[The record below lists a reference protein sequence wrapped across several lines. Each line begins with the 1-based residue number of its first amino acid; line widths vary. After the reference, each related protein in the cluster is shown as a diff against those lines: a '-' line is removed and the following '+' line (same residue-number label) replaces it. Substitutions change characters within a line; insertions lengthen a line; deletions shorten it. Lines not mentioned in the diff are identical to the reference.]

1 MNEKYKVTS
10 ISDIHEN
17 DSKSIIEV
25 TNENGNSI
33 TREID
38 TKNIYYTLLTENKME
53 LIGLKKEEINK
64 EINAA
69 LERKEILKYAAPI
82 YPIIIVPVA
91 GFLILVKVYR
101 PDALVGNSWQAI
113 VAATSAGLAC
123 VGAVAIVEHIYNK
136 KEIKILKEQ
145 LRALNK
151 YANEPINITE
161 GYSMLEHDFSI
172 DNKNIEEE
180 IELLLKKTE
189 ENNTKKLK
197 RTKD

>member
-1 MNEKYKVTS
+1 MNNNYKVMSISEPNEK
-10 ISDIHEN
+10 DG
-17 DSKSIIEV
+17 KSTVEV
-25 TNENGNSI
+25 TDDNGNNI
-33 TREID
+33 ARQID
-38 TKNIYYTLLTENKME
+38 SKNIYYTLLTENKME
-53 LIGLKKEEINK
+53 LVGLKKDEINK

-69 LERKEILKYAAPI
+69 LERKEILKYSAPI

-91 GFLILVKVYR
+91 GFLILVKVFR

-113 VAATSAGLAC
+113 VAAASAGLAC
-123 VGAVAIVEHIYNK
+123 VGTVAIVEHIYNK
-136 KEIKILKEQ
+136 KEIKVLKEQ
-145 LRALNK
+145 LKALER
-151 YANEPINITE
+151 YENEPVNITE

>member
-69 LERKEILKYAAPI
+69 LGRLDVLKYSAPI
-82 YPIIIVPVA
+82 YPIVIATVG
-91 GFLILVKVYR
+91 GFLILVKVFR
-101 PDALVGNSWQAI
+101 PDALIDNSWKGLISA
-113 VAATSAGLAC
+113 VAAAELGI
-123 VGAVAIVEHIYNK
+123 GAVAIVEHIYNK
-136 KEIKILKEQ
+136 KEIKLLKEQ
-145 LRALNK
+145 LRALDK